1 MYFLKGFRILYCKH
15 NAGQSSSCFGQVP
28 GRHRRYNHYTECVCW
43 GMQTRAKITYVPSP
57 GDAKPQTVTMI
68 PGDGIGPE
76 VSDAVMEVF
85 DHLKAPVNF
94 EV

>member
-1 MYFLKGFRILYCKH
+1 
-15 NAGQSSSCFGQVP
+15 
-28 GRHRRYNHYTECVCW
+28 
-43 GMQTRAKITYVPSP
+43 MQTRNKITYVPSP

-85 DHLKAPVNF
+85 EHLKAPVNF

>member
-1 MYFLKGFRILYCKH
+1 MQLIILQASLSLALLFRAIRKGQETLRPLTLAALSGNVQI
-15 NAGQSSSCFGQVP
+15 
-28 GRHRRYNHYTECVCW
+28 RT
-43 GMQTRAKITYVPSP
+43 KITYVPSP

-85 DHLKAPVNF
+85 DHLKAPINF